1 MAMMFWYGSHWMF
14 WQAALMW
21 VAVLVFWGLVFWAV
35 YALVTSARRS
45 GDRDHG
51 ASRED
56 DPRRILDQRLAR
68 GEIDEDEYRHL
79 RELID
84 RTPASTGSR

>member
-1 MAMMFWYGSHWMF
+1 MMLWYGAHWMF

-21 VAVLVFWGLVFWAV
+21 VAVLVFWALVFWAV

-45 GDRDHG
+45 GDRDRAARG
-51 ASRED
+51 ED

-68 GEIDEDEYRHL
+68 GEIGEDEYRHL
-79 RELID
+79 RDLID
-84 RTPASTGSR
+84 RAPVGTATR